1 MKVLYS
7 QKNLGPVVE
16 VSHLSVVV
24 SAAQVAASAA
34 QVAASAAL
42 LGHLTSQ
49 RLLAGIDIT

>member
-42 LGHLTSQ
+42 LGHPTSQ
-49 RLLAGIDIT
+49 RLPTGYEIT